1 MSNEHFFRKA
11 GLRGYNADD
20 VNQYIVATDAKIREM
35 NESNVSALADVNDKL
50 ALSEKMV
57 ETLRVNNEALQS
69 ALKEKNDECESL
81 LKEKEAAAEN
91 WTHSEKR
98 SLR

>member
-81 LKEKEAAAEN
+81 IK
-91 WTHSEKR
+91 
-98 SLR
+98 